1 VISLCRFNAYGPGMI
16 LIRPLL
22 TALLLLA
29 AAAPLHS
36 QTVEEIVQARIIPGT
51 VDAAGNR
58 VAAIRLTL
66 LPGWKTYW
74 RAPGE
79 AGIPPSFDWAGSGYL
94 AEVALVWPRPEVFDL
109 NGMTTIGYHEELVLP
124 IVLTPAQHSQPLD
137 LRLRMEIGVC
147 KDICV
152 PAVLTLRA
160 NLDDSIA
167 AQTEVADP
175 AIARALATRP
185 LTGGEAGVAD
195 VACTVTPIADGL
207 SVRAEI
213 YLPSQGG
220 AELVVF
226 EAEDPKIWISPAA
239 TSRSGAVLRASADL
253 VPPAG
258 APFALDRSTLT
269 LTVLGRDGAVEIRG
283 CPAP

>member
-1 VISLCRFNAYGPGMI
+1 MI
-16 LIRPLL
+16 LTRLKLPALTLL
-22 TALLLLA
+22 PALALLSTLAPLLA
-29 AAAPLHS
+29 AAPLRA
-36 QTVEEIVQARIIPGT
+36 QTVDDIVKAQILPGS

-58 VAAIRLTL
+58 VAAIKLTL

-79 AGIPPSFDWAGSGYL
+79 AGIPPIFDWSGSRNL
-94 AEVALVWPRPEVFDL
+94 ADVALLWPRPEVFEL
-109 NGMTTIGYHEELVLP
+109 NGLTSIGYYDELVLP
-124 IVLTPAQHSQPLD
+124 VALTPQRPAAPLD
-137 LRLRMEIGVC
+137 LRLRIEIGVC

-160 NLDDSIA
+160 TLADRIA
-167 AQTEVADP
+167 AVAEVADP

-185 LTGGEAGVAD
+185 VSAAKAGVQRVTCA
-195 VACTVTPIADGL
+195 VTPIADGL
-207 SVRAEI
+207 SIRATI
-213 YLPSQGG
+213 TVPTQGG

-226 EAEDPKIWISPAA
+226 ETADPQIWVSPAA
-239 TSRSGAVLRASADL
+239 TSRAGATLTATADL

-258 APFALDRSTLT
+258 VPFALDRSSVT
-269 LTVLGRDGAVEIRG
+269 LTVLGTDNTVEIHG

>member
-1 VISLCRFNAYGPGMI
+1 MI
-16 LIRPLL
+16 LMRPLL
-22 TALLLLA
+22 TALLLLTA
-29 AAAPLHS
+29 AAAPLRA
-36 QTVEEIVQARIIPGT
+36 QTVDDIVQARIIPGT
-51 VDAAGNR
+51 VDAAGTR
-58 VAAIRLTL
+58 TAAIRLTL

-79 AGIPPSFDWAGSGYL
+79 AGIPPSFDWSGSGNL
-94 AEVALVWPRPEVFDL
+94 SAVTLLWPQPEVFDL
-109 NGMTTIGYHEELVLP
+109 NGMTSIGYHEELVLP
-124 IVLTPAQHSQPLD
+124 IVLTPAQQSQPLD

-167 AQTEVADP
+167 AQTQLADP
-175 AIARALATRP
+175 AIARALASRP
-185 LTGGEAGVAD
+185 IPGAEAGLGR
-195 VACTVTPIADGL
+195 VACTITPIADGL
-207 SVRAEI
+207 AVRAEI
-213 YLPSQGG
+213 TLPPQGG

-226 EAEDPKIWISPAA
+226 ETADPKIWVSPAP
-239 TSRSGAVLRASADL
+239 TSRRGAVLTASADL

-258 APFALDRSTLT
+258 APFALDRSTVT
-269 LTVLGRDGAVEIRG
+269 LTVLGRDGAVEIHG

>member
-1 VISLCRFNAYGPGMI
+1 MI

-22 TALLLLA
+22 TALLLLSA
-29 AAAPLHS
+29 AAAPLRAQS
-36 QTVEEIVQARIIPGT
+36 VEDIVQARIIPGT

-79 AGIPPSFDWAGSGYL
+79 AGIPPLFDWSGSRNL
-94 AEVALVWPRPEVFDL
+94 ADVALIWPRPAVFEL
-109 NGMTTIGYHEELVLP
+109 NGMTSIGYHDDLVLP
-124 IVLTPAQHSQPLD
+124 VALTPQRPGQPLD

-160 NLDDSIA
+160 NLEGSIA
-167 AQTEVADP
+167 AKTQVADP
-175 AIARALATRP
+175 AIARALADQPDRGAQ
-185 LTGGEAGVAD
+185 TGLGGI
-195 VACTVTPIADGL
+195 ACTITPIADGL

-213 YLPSQGG
+213 TLPDQGG
-220 AELVVF
+220 EELVVF
-226 EAEDPKIWISPAA
+226 ETADPKVWISPAP
-239 TSRSGAVLRASADL
+239 TSRSGAVLTATADL

-258 APFALDRSTLT
+258 APFALDRSSVT
-269 LTVLGRDGAVEIRG
+269 LTVLGSDGAVEIRG

>member
-1 VISLCRFNAYGPGMI
+1 MI
-16 LIRPLL
+16 LIRTLLIAATLL
-22 TALLLLA
+22 T
-29 AAAPLHS
+29 AAAPLS
-36 QTVEEIVQARIIPGT
+36 GQTVEDIVQARIIPGT

-79 AGIPPSFDWAGSGYL
+79 AGIPPSFDWAGSGNL
-94 AEVALVWPRPEVFDL
+94 SEVALVWPRPEVFDL
-109 NGMTTIGYHEELVLP
+109 NGMTSIGYHEELVLP
-124 IVLTPAQHSQPLD
+124 ILLTPQSQTRPLD

-160 NLDDSIA
+160 SLDDSIA
-167 AQTEVADP
+167 AQTQLADP

-185 LTGGEAGVAD
+185 ATGAEAGLAAI
-195 VACTVTPIADGL
+195 ACTITPIADGL
-207 SVRAEI
+207 QVRAEI
-213 YLPSQGG
+213 DLPSQGG

-226 EAEDPKIWISPAA
+226 EAADPKIWVSPAA
-239 TSRSGAVLRASADL
+239 TRRDGAVLTASADL

-258 APFALDRSTLT
+258 APFALDRSSVT
-269 LTVLGRDGAVEIRG
+269 LTVLGRDGAVEIHG